1 MCVFH
6 LIIKDYLLTYLSNYK
21 RLFMQITGTYRI
33 TGSTKL
39 CPNVRSNTADAV
51 KFLCVLKMCV
61 LNNMNVFA
69 IR

>member
-1 MCVFH
+1 
-6 LIIKDYLLTYLSNYK
+6 
-21 RLFMQITGTYRI
+21 MQITGTYRI

-69 IR
+69 IRWDDHCEHLRADSSRMVI